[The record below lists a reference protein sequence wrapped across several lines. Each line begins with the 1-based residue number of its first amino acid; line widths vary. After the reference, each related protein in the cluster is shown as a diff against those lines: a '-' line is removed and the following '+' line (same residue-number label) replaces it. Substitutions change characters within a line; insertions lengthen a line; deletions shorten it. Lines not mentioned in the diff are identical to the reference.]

1 MEFIEKA
8 LKVKLTF
15 TEEVLG
21 LSPASKEVYRDYIAS
36 KAPDAPTVADEI
48 EAVGIDETADGKMT
62 VFPRQDG
69 KVGFWD
75 YQIKGMFKDS
85 CGGLA
90 RVKTTESAK
99 LKAYKKIIDKLI
111 FIEERFI
118 PLEFDGEMLKQGV
131 IVRHLIL
138 PLHTQESKQVLDY
151 LKQNYDK
158 QILVSVMSQFTPFG
172 ECDRFPEINRKLTSR
187 EIKSVNNHFL
197 ELDLD
202 GFIQNSKSADT
213 CFIPNWNK

>member
-48 EAVGIDETADGKMT
+48 EAVGVDETADGKMT

-75 YQIKGMFKDS
+75 YQIKE
-85 CGGLA
+85 CL
-90 RVKTTESAK
+90 R
-99 LKAYKKIIDKLI
+99 
-111 FIEERFI
+111 I
-118 PLEFDGEMLKQGV
+118 PAV
-131 IVRHLIL
+131 VW
-138 PLHTQESKQVLDY
+138 
-151 LKQNYDK
+151 
-158 QILVSVMSQFTPFG
+158 
-172 ECDRFPEINRKLTSR
+172 R
-187 EIKSVNNHFL
+187 E
-197 ELDLD
+197 
-202 GFIQNSKSADT
+202 
-213 CFIPNWNK
+213 

>member
-48 EAVGIDETADGKMT
+48 EAVGVDETADGKMT

-111 FIEERFI
+111 FIEERF
-118 PLEFDGEMLKQGV
+118 V
-131 IVRHLIL
+131 
-138 PLHTQESKQVLDY
+138 
-151 LKQNYDK
+151 
-158 QILVSVMSQFTPFG
+158 
-172 ECDRFPEINRKLTSR
+172 
-187 EIKSVNNHFL
+187 
-197 ELDLD
+197 
-202 GFIQNSKSADT
+202 
-213 CFIPNWNK
+213 

>member
-1 MEFIEKA
+1 MEFIEKE

-48 EAVGIDETADGKMT
+48 EAVGVDETADGKMT

-69 KVGFWD
+69 KIGFWD
-75 YQIKGMFKDS
+75 YQIKGMFKDA

-99 LKAYKKIIDKLI
+99 IKAYKKIIDKLI

-118 PLEFDGEMLKQGV
+118 PLEFDGETGVCERPLRASTAQGERV
-131 IVRHLIL
+131 ALAASETVPAGTTLEFTVLLLDEKLEPAVR
-138 PLHTQESKQVLDY
+138 EWLDY
-151 LKQNYDK
+151 
-158 QILVSVMSQFTPFG
+158 G
-172 ECDRFPEINRKLTSR
+172 KLAGMGQWRSSGKGR
-187 EIKSVNNHFL
+187 YSWEEIK
-197 ELDLD
+197 
-202 GFIQNSKSADT
+202 
-213 CFIPNWNK
+213 